1 MHGTMGFTEI
11 LAISLLGFIRYGI
24 PIAVAVWIILTLRR
38 IRSDHVMI
46 QGRLEAI
53 EQLLKGGSRS

>member
-11 LAISLLGFIRYGI
+11 LAVSLLGLVRYGI

-38 IRSDHVMI
+38 IRSEHEMI
-46 QGRLEAI
+46 RSRLESI
-53 EQLLKGGSRS
+53 ERLLKGSSQS